1 MKRRDWRAPFAPVT
15 LGEYA
20 LTWLSRRH
28 DLKATTADV
37 YSGLLDRHV
46 LADPIA
52 KVRLRDLDTE
62 RIAKWNARVRKMP
75 G

>member
-1 MKRRDWRAPFAPVT
+1 MKRGDWRAPSATVT

-28 DLKATTADV
+28 DLKATTADL
-37 YSGLLDRHV
+37 YSGLLDRRV
-46 LADPIA
+46 LTDPIA
-52 KVRLRDLDTE
+52 KVRLRDLETE
-62 RIAKWNARVRKMP
+62 RIAKWNARARKMP